1 METVSGSNPLDNI
14 RWQQETP
21 TPEADANR
29 GMLTQED
36 FFALLTQEL
45 SNQDPTK
52 PVENNEMISQMTAF
66 STTDGVSNLNDQ
78 FTNFAASMS
87 SSQAFQASSLV
98 GRSVLVDDNV
108 FGMEEG

>member
-36 FFALLTQEL
+36 FFALLT
-45 SNQDPTK
+45 K
-52 PVENNEMISQMTAF
+52 
-66 STTDGVSNLNDQ
+66 
-78 FTNFAASMS
+78 
-87 SSQAFQASSLV
+87 
-98 GRSVLVDDNV
+98 
-108 FGMEEG
+108 